1 MIAQKVSVGS
11 TAGVIFTICLTV
23 ATGLQSASSGA
34 NAQTATSQTQLPA
47 IEVSTTLKK
56 GPAAKKFRPK
66 PSKAPLEPQ
75 GPAPDATFGFYDPA
89 LDLGSLAPPAGT
101 ILTTAGPVDGYRALS
116 AELATKTATPIG
128 DIPQSIQVI
137 PKSIIND
144 QGSVGVHEAIQNVSG
159 VIATNDVRTPGYDF
173 ITVRGFEAE
182 QWVDGLG
189 VFYNLGNRDALANVE
204 RIEVLK
210 GPNAILYGGGNG
222 APIGGAVNIIS
233 KMPTNRASGE
243 FGVTVGTEAYA
254 RPYFDI
260 NQPVSADGSAL
271 FRLTGEYTAK
281 DSFIEVIESER
292 YSINPTLTL
301 TNKVDTTFTIQG
313 RATRWQ
319 QQEYQG
325 LPAVGTVAGDFDI
338 RRTLFVGP
346 DDAPDSSTEIRGI
359 TTSFD
364 HKANDVISFHAKARW
379 SEAGFRQLGQLL
391 IGADSFRAN
400 EPLIPPS
407 SWLLTNTILDQ
418 NQNEFTV
425 TGNVQIKTSNAFSKS
440 TFLVGADYSHIADE
454 GYIAWD
460 APFGGAGLVDLN
472 NPSFPTPFVNPG
484 DTPATTFGSAKKIYV
499 NEGLYLQ
506 AQTSLADRLH
516 VLGGLRL
523 AHVDISADDRVTGVS
538 DALGETR
545 ILPRIGALFDLDRH
559 VSVYASYSQG
569 LKGQP
574 LISFS
579 GAPAP
584 EHSEQKEAGF
594 KFTWGEFSGTAAV
607 FEIVRSN
614 VPVLNGFVTID
625 TSEERSRGFETDI
638 IWQPGRHWRVLASY
652 SFTDAVL
659 LEPTTGGAAGNRLA
673 AIPEHSGRLWVQHSF
688 EPPALQGWSVG
699 AGVYAVSDQAVE
711 YGNSYFTDGYFKID
725 ARVGYDTETISAGI
739 SVKNVTD
746 EEYFVPFDYF
756 RGRVAPAEPRMVY
769 GTISYK
775 Y

>member
-1 MIAQKVSVGS
+1 MQAVG
-11 TAGVIFTICLTV
+11 F
-23 ATGLQSASSGA
+23 SAI
-34 NAQTATSQTQLPA
+34 AQTAPSATQLPA
-47 IEVSTTLKK
+47 IEVQTTAKK
-56 GPAAKKFRPK
+56 VSAAKKFRPK
-66 PSKAPLEPQ
+66 GAKVAAIPKE
-75 GPAPDATFGFYDPA
+75 PAPEAVFGAYNPA
-89 LDLGSLAPPAGT
+89 LDLKNLELPPGT
-101 ILTTAGPVDGYRALS
+101 TLTTAGPVDGYRALS
-116 AELATKTATPIG
+116 AVSATKTATPLS

-137 PKSIIND
+137 PKSVIKD
-144 QGSVGVHEAIQNVSG
+144 QGSLGVGEVIQNVSG

-189 VFYNLGNRDALANVE
+189 VFYNLGHRDALANIE
-204 RIEVLK
+204 RIEILK

-222 APIGGAVNIIS
+222 APIGGAVNVIS
-233 KMPTNRASGE
+233 KMPTNRAGGE
-243 FGVTVGTEAYA
+243 FGVTVGSESYA

-260 NQPVSADGSAL
+260 DQPISADGSVL
-271 FRLTGEYTAK
+271 FRLTGDYAAK

-301 TNKVDTTFTIQG
+301 TNKVDTTLTIQG
-313 RATRWQ
+313 RATHWQ

-346 DDAPDSSTEIRGI
+346 QDAPASSTDIRGI

-364 HKANDVISFHAKARW
+364 HKANDAISVHAKARW

-391 IGADSFRAN
+391 VGSDGFRAN
-400 EPLIPPS
+400 EPLLPPS

-418 NQNEFTV
+418 NETEFVATA
-425 TGNVQIKTSNAFSKS
+425 NVQVKTATELTKS
-440 TFLVGADYSHIADE
+440 TFLLGADYSHITDE
-454 GYIAWD
+454 GFIAWD
-460 APFGGAGLVDLN
+460 APFGGAGIVDLQS
-472 NPSFPTPFVNPG
+472 PSFPTPYVNPG
-484 DTPATTFGSAKKIYV
+484 DTPATTFGSSEKTFV

-506 AQTSLADRLH
+506 AQISVADRVHL
-516 VLGGLRL
+516 LGGLRL
-523 AHVDISADDRVTGVS
+523 AHVDISANDRVTGVL
-538 DALGETR
+538 DAVSETR
-545 ILPRIGALFDLDRH
+545 LLPRVGALFDLDRH

-574 LISFS
+574 LISHS

-584 EHSEQKEAGF
+584 EHSEQKEVGL
-594 KFTWGEFSGTAAV
+594 KFAWGDFSGTAAI

-614 VPVLNGFVTID
+614 VPVLDGFVTVD
-625 TSEERSRGFETDI
+625 TSEERSRGFETDL
-638 IWQPGRHWRVLASY
+638 IWQPSRNWRVLASY

-659 LEPTTGGAAGNRLA
+659 LEPTTGAAAGNRLA
-673 AIPEHSGRLWVQHSF
+673 AVPEHSGRLWVHHAF
-688 EPPALQGWSVG
+688 EPPALRGWSMG
-699 AGVYAVSDQAVE
+699 AGVYAVSDQAIE
-711 YGNSYFTDGYFKID
+711 YGNSYFADGYFKID
-725 ARVGYDTETISAGI
+725 ARLGYDNETISAGLSI
-739 SVKNVTD
+739 KNLTD
-746 EEYFVPFDYF
+746 EEYFVPYDYF